1 MSLEPSLNGNGST
14 SPWQRVAIAIGTLII
29 VVLTVVAA
37 LLLAMQELPSGEE
50 PPAIVEITPS
60 PTIPALVVTFTPSPT
75 FTSPPPTS
83 TPAAPSPATDTPT
96 AAPLPPTATFT
107 SIPTPLPPPPSPTP
121 IIVIVTP
128 TPLPALPTQAPA
140 AGGACQP
147 PPSWVSY
154 VVQPGD
160 TLDSLAARSGMSV
173 FELQQVNCLSAFNLK
188 VGQTLYLPVTPPTP
202 TVTYTPSPT
211 GTRPPT
217 PTRTATPTLPQIDSV
232 TPNRVDREIAD
243 GEVVITVLG
252 RNFQPNTLEFRAEL
266 RGPVTN
272 VALLLGDAY
281 SSTSF
286 NAIVPA
292 GLPEG
297 SYSLV
302 VTNPHGRQ
310 AIRASAYTIGPAT
323 PTDTPAPPPD
333 IIRFTPTSG
342 LITEEIIL
350 TVQGRNFR
358 PNESGFKV
366 ELQSISSGTRLELDL
381 DEIRTDTNFTAIIRP
396 NALDPGDYNLIV
408 TNPDNRSDI
417 AATPYRAL

>member
-1 MSLEPSLNGNGST
+1 MSLESSGNGNGAT

-37 LLLAMQELPSGEE
+37 LLLALQDLPPEEE
-50 PPAIVEITPS
+50 PPAIVEATPS
-60 PTIPALVVTFTPSPT
+60 PTTPALVMTLTPSPT
-75 FTSPPPTS
+75 ESPPPTS
-83 TPAAPSPATDTPT
+83 TPSAT
-96 AAPLPPTATFT
+96 PLPPTATFT
-107 SIPTPLPPPPSPTP
+107 SSPIPLPPTTSPTP

-128 TPLPALPTQAPA
+128 TPLPALPTPAPA
-140 AGGACQP
+140 TGGACQP

-160 TLDSLAARSGMSV
+160 TLDNLANRTGVSV
-173 FELQQVNCLSAFNLK
+173 FELQQVNCLNAFNLR
-188 VGQTLYLPVTPPTP
+188 VGQALFLPMTPPTP

-217 PTRTATPTLPQIDSV
+217 PTRTATPTLPQIDSI
-232 TPNRVDREIAD
+232 TPNRVDRETAD
-243 GEVVITVLG
+243 GEVIITVLG
-252 RNFQPNTLEFRAEL
+252 RNFQPNTLEFKVEL
-266 RGPVTN
+266 RGPLPN
-272 VALLLGDAY
+272 VELELGSAY

-310 AIRASAYTIGPAT
+310 AVRASAYTIGPAT
-323 PTDTPAPPPD
+323 PTDTPVPPPD
-333 IIRFTPTSG
+333 ISRFSPTSG
-342 LITEEIIL
+342 LTTEEITL

-358 PNESGFKV
+358 SDQFGFKV
-366 ELQSISSGTRLELDL
+366 ELQSISSGARLELDL
-381 DEIRTDTNFTAIIRP
+381 GEIRTDTNFTAIIRP
-396 NALDPGDYNLIV
+396 NTLDPGDYNLIV

-417 AATPYRAL
+417 AATSDRAL